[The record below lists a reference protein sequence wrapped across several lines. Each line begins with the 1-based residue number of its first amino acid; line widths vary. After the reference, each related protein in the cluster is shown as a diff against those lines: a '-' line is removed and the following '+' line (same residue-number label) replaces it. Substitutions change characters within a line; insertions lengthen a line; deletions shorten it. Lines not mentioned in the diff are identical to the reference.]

1 MSQTWKNLDLGT
13 LPGHVVRRVHQLAV
27 ALYAEELGDIN
38 LTPVQYSTLQT
49 VCSSPGIDQKT
60 LASTIGF
67 DASTIAGVIDRLEA
81 RGLVVRNVTPTDRR
95 VRLLTPTPKGIKT
108 LADVVP
114 LMLKSQDRLLEPLSE
129 AERTELMRL
138 MKVLVDANAELSNI
152 PTKE

>member
-67 DASTIAGVIDRLEA
+67 DASTIAGVIDRLEKKGWIS
-81 RGLVVRNVTPTDRR
+81 RVVRERDRR
-95 VRLLTPTPKGIKT
+95 SR
-108 LADVVP
+108 
-114 LMLKSQDRLLEPLSE
+114 
-129 AERTELMRL
+129 
-138 MKVLVDANAELSNI
+138 ELSLTEQGNSI
-152 PTKE
+152 LSALQPIVQDLQKDILRPLNDADRACFIALARQVVWPD

>member
-1 MSQTWKNLDLGT
+1 MDLGT

-95 VRLLTPTPKGIKT
+95 VRLLTPTPKGIET